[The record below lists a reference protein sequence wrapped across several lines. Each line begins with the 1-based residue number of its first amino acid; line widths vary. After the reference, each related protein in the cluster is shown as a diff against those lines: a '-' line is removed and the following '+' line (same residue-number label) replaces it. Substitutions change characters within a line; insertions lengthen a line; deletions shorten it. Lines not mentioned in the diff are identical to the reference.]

1 MAKEY
6 LERIIDKKIDLYL
19 QSMGAIYIK
28 GPKWCGKTT
37 SASRF
42 AKSIVKFQDENQ
54 RANYDKIMSIIPNQ
68 ILKGENP
75 RLIDEWQVYP
85 IVWNCVRNEV
95 DEREEPGQFLLTGS
109 TTPLEDDDNLH
120 TGTGR
125 IGRII
130 MRPMSLY
137 ESLESNGK
145 ISLKEIFDNKN
156 LDINGIESDL
166 SLEQLIFA
174 CCRGGWPS
182 SINLKS
188 DEGKLLVAREYF
200 KSLCEEDIFKVNKLA
215 KNPTRAKSIVRSIAR
230 NISTMTNNITI
241 LNDIKNNDNKISEST
256 LYNYLNALNR
266 LYVLDEVDAWCPNIR
281 SKSAMRAS
289 KKWEFVDP
297 SIAVAALNLTPDL
310 LINDLNTFGYIF
322 ENLCLR
328 DLKVY
333 SDALDAEI
341 SYYHDR
347 YDLECDCVMHLG
359 DGRYALIEFKLG
371 DKFIDEGAEHLLEI
385 KKLIEANKQMRVPDV
400 LMVITA
406 SKFAYKRDD
415 GVLVVPIGSL
425 KD

>member
-1 MAKEY
+1 M
-6 LERIIDKKIDLYL
+6 
-19 QSMGAIYIK
+19 
-28 GPKWCGKTT
+28 
-37 SASRF
+37 
-42 AKSIVKFQDENQ
+42 
-54 RANYDKIMSIIPNQ
+54 
-68 ILKGENP
+68 
-75 RLIDEWQVYP
+75 
-85 IVWNCVRNEV
+85 
-95 DEREEPGQFLLTGS
+95 
-109 TTPLEDDDNLH
+109 
-120 TGTGR
+120 
-125 IGRII
+125 
-130 MRPMSLY
+130 
-137 ESLESNGK
+137 
-145 ISLKEIFDNKN
+145 
-156 LDINGIESDL
+156 
-166 SLEQLIFA
+166 
-174 CCRGGWPS
+174 
-182 SINLKS
+182 
-188 DEGKLLVAREYF
+188 VAREYF